1 MQFKDSRT
9 FQNLVDA
16 FVGESQARNRYTF
29 YASVAKNEGHQ
40 AIQQIFISTAD
51 NEKEH
56 AKVFYKFLQKYAG
69 DQVEGFHVNG
79 EYPLNLRD
87 TLANLK
93 SAAAGEGEEVEVY
106 AQFADIAE
114 EEGYKDIAVAFRKI
128 ASVEGHH
135 KERYARLAAD
145 LESGTL
151 YKKGEKIQWKCENCG
166 YVHEGSNAPDLCPAC
181 QHPQGYFKPLPEVY

>member
-1 MQFKDSRT
+1 MDFKDSRT

-29 YASVAKNEGHQ
+29 YAGTAKNEGHQ
-40 AIQQIFISTAD
+40 AIQNIFISTAD

-69 DQVEGFHVNG
+69 DQAESFHVTG

-93 SAAAGEGEEVEVY
+93 SAAAGEGEEVEAY
-106 AQFADIAE
+106 SHFADIAD

-135 KERYARLAAD
+135 ENRYKNLAKN
-145 LESGTL
+145 LENGTL
-151 YKKGEKIQWKCENCG
+151 YKKEEKLSWKCENCG
-166 YVHEGSNAPDLCPAC
+166 YVHEGADAPDLCPAC
-181 QHPQGYFKPLPEVY
+181 QHPQGYFKPLPEEY

>member
-1 MQFKDSRT
+1 MDFKDSRT

-16 FVGESQARNRYTF
+16 FVGESQARNRYTY

-40 AIQQIFISTAD
+40 AIQNIFISTAD

-69 DQVEGFHVNG
+69 DQAESFRVTG

-106 AQFADIAE
+106 SKFADIAD
-114 EEGYKDIAVAFRKI
+114 EEGFKDIAVAFRKI

-135 KERYARLAAD
+135 ENRYANLAKN
-145 LESGTL
+145 LENGTL
-151 YKKGEKIQWKCENCG
+151 YKKEEKLSWKCENCG
-166 YVHEGSNAPDLCPAC
+166 YVHEGADAPDLCPAC
-181 QHPQGYFKPLPEVY
+181 EHPQGYFKPLPEVY